1 MKNLII
7 NYILSRLREASTW
20 RGIIMLAAG
29 TWAIKNPTQMEAI
42 IPVAIAIVGAIGSF
56 MPDQNT
62 KKSIPDTEQPELPE
76 PVKIPPMPD
85 VKPPKEIADN
95 TDNTP
100 TSGWGDK

>member
-20 RGIIMLAAG
+20 RGIIMLIAG

-56 MPDQNT
+56 TPDKRQSDIAQDSKDY
-62 KKSIPDTEQPELPE
+62 KKSVSDAQALSKNESLENSDTPSS
-76 PVKIPPMPD
+76 
-85 VKPPKEIADN
+85 
-95 TDNTP
+95 
-100 TSGWGDK
+100 SGWGDK